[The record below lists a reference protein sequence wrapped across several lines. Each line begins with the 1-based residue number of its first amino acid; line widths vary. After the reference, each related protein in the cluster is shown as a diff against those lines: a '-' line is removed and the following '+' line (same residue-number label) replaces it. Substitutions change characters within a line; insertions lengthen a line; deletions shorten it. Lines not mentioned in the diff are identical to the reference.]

1 MKLSNKQKEM
11 VQKKEDLEYIKK
23 FNEISISNVC
33 SDLKI
38 DYSNVMNGL
47 ASCKKIRRVRKEME
61 YRLNALLHR
70 YD

>member
-1 MKLSNKQKEM
+1 MKLSKKQQEM
-11 VQKKEDLEYIKK
+11 MQKKEDLEFIKQ
-23 FNEISISNVC
+23 FREISIKNVC
-33 SDLKI
+33 SDLHI
-38 DYSNVMNGL
+38 DYSNIMNGN